1 MRVRAARC
9 AALIAGLLLGA
20 SPARAIEGSGI
31 DEGSG
36 GGSGDQIPARD
47 TDDRPSGE
55 TPARNS
61 NDGPQE
67 PWQLT
72 DEELLRDNWHFD
84 AERGQAGSNVAR
96 LTALT
101 VGSVVHGAGHFVMGE
116 DATAWTLL
124 VSEIASIAVGLG
136 GLALVDAN
144 PSTSWLHASGEA
156 LAVAGTAGFGL
167 TWAGDLLGTL
177 RGTGAPLPQNSSRS
191 EGLSAEFS
199 YATTVLQGDGVT
211 VLGATLPLRLRH
223 FAATADFQA
232 APAGSYQLLGLYAAA
247 RIPIGKRGLTDTE
260 FGVAL
265 TDERLTDA
273 GAGRLAAEPRLSIEA
288 DLGSVATHF
297 ANVVVRAHG
306 GAELSQLRFDPAD
319 RFALSD
325 EAFVWRLPVG
335 GEVSANFTRSVN
347 IGIGYEQRDSRP
359 VGRTSLGGYFTARV
373 GIPLQRK
380 VGLELNLER
389 GAGVRLALGL
399 RWLPDAA
406 LPGSAPPQ

>member
-1 MRVRAARC
+1 LRFRPACC

-20 SPARAIEGSGI
+20 SPAHAAEGSGF

-36 GGSGDQIPARD
+36 GGTGGEAPSAI
-47 TDDRPSGE
+47 TDDGPRP
-55 TPARNS
+55 
-61 NDGPQE
+61 

-84 AERGQAGSNVAR
+84 AERGQAGSNTAR

-116 DATAWTLL
+116 EATAWILL
-124 VSEIASIAVGLG
+124 GSEIASIAVGLG
-136 GLALVDAN
+136 GLALVEAN

-156 LAVAGTAGFGL
+156 LAVAGSAGFGL

-191 EGLSAEFS
+191 EGLSAEAS
-199 YATTVLQGDGVT
+199 YSTTVLQGDGVT
-211 VLGATLPLRLRH
+211 VLGAKLPLRLRH
-223 FAATADFQA
+223 LVATADFQA
-232 APAGSYQLLGLYAAA
+232 APAGSYQLLGLYTAA
-247 RIPIGKRGLTDTE
+247 RIPIGKRGLTDIE
-260 FGVAL
+260 LGIAL

-273 GAGRLAAEPRLSIEA
+273 GAGRLAAEPRLSLEA
-288 DLGSVATHF
+288 DMGTIATHF
-297 ANVVVRAHG
+297 ANVLVRAHA
-306 GAELSQLRFDPAD
+306 GAEVSQLRFDPAD
-319 RFALSD
+319 RFGLSD

-335 GEVSANFTRSVN
+335 GEASANFTRSVN
-347 IGIGYEQRDSRP
+347 IGLGYEQRDSRP
-359 VGRTSLGGYFTARV
+359 VGRTGLGGYFTGRV

-380 VGLELNLER
+380 VGLELNVER
-389 GAGVRLALGL
+389 GAGVRFGLAL

-406 LPGSAPPQ
+406 LPASAPPQ

>member
-1 MRVRAARC
+1 MRFRAACC
-9 AALIAGLLLGA
+9 AALIAGRLLAA
-20 SPARAIEGSGI
+20 SPARAGEGSGI
-31 DEGSG
+31 DEGA
-36 GGSGDQIPARD
+36 GSGDQVPARE
-47 TDDRPSGE
+47 TDDRASDQ
-55 TPARNS
+55 TPLRTTDDGAR
-61 NDGPQE
+61 P

-72 DEELLRDNWHFD
+72 DEELVRDNWHFD
-84 AERGQAGSNVAR
+84 AQRGQAGSNTAR

-116 DATAWTLL
+116 DVTAWILL
-124 VSEIASIAVGLG
+124 GSEIASIAVGLG

-156 LAVAGTAGFGL
+156 LAVAGAAGFGL

-177 RGTGAPLPQNSSRS
+177 RGTGAPLPQNDSRS

-211 VLGATLPLRLRH
+211 VLGAMLPLRLRYVV
-223 FAATADFQA
+223 ATADFEA
-232 APAGSYQLLGLYAAA
+232 DPAGSYQLLGLYAAA

-260 FGVAL
+260 FGVAI

-273 GAGRLAAEPRLSIEA
+273 GAGRLAAEPRLSLEA
-288 DLGSVATHF
+288 DLGSIATHF
-297 ANVVVRAHG
+297 ANVLVRVHG
-306 GAELSQLRFDPAD
+306 GAEVSQLRFDPAD
-319 RFALSD
+319 RFGLSD

-347 IGIGYEQRDSRP
+347 LGLGYEQRDSRP
-359 VGRTSLGGYFTARV
+359 VGRTALGGYFTGRV
-373 GIPLQRK
+373 VFPLQRK
-380 VGLELNLER
+380 VGLELSLER
-389 GAGVRLALGL
+389 GAGVRFGLSL

-406 LPGSAPPQ
+406 LPASAPQQ

>member
-1 MRVRAARC
+1 MRVRAACC
-9 AALIAGLLLGA
+9 AALIAGLLLAA
-20 SPARAIEGSGI
+20 SPARAGEGSGF

-36 GGSGDQIPARD
+36 EGSGDQVPARA
-47 TDDRPSGE
+47 TDDRARDQ
-55 TPARNS
+55 TPPRTPD
-61 NDGPQE
+61 DGPRQ

-84 AERGQAGSNVAR
+84 AERGQAGSNTAR
-96 LTALT
+96 ITALT

-116 DATAWTLL
+116 DATAWILL
-124 VSEIASIAVGLG
+124 GSEIASIAVGLG

-177 RGTGAPLPQNSSRS
+177 RGTGAPLPQNNSRS

-223 FAATADFQA
+223 FVATADFEA
-232 APAGSYQLLGLYAAA
+232 DPAGSYQLLGLYAAA

-260 FGVAL
+260 FGVAIS
-265 TDERLTDA
+265 DERLTDA
-273 GAGRLAAEPRLSIEA
+273 GAGRLAAEPRLSLEA
-288 DLGSVATHF
+288 DLGSIATHF

-306 GAELSQLRFDPAD
+306 GAELSQIRFDPAD

-325 EAFVWRLPVG
+325 EAYVWRLPVG
-335 GEVSANFTRSVN
+335 GEVSANFTPSVN
-347 IGIGYEQRDSRP
+347 LGLGYEQRDSRP

-389 GAGVRLALGL
+389 GAGVRLGLSL

-406 LPGSAPPQ
+406 LPASAPQQ

>member
-1 MRVRAARC
+1 MNIPAARN
-9 AALIAGLLLGA
+9 AALALSLLLA
-20 SPARAIEGSGI
+20 ANPTHAAEGSG
-31 DEGSG
+31 E
-36 GGSGDQIPARD
+36 GSGDQIPARA
-47 TDDRPSGE
+47 TDDRSADQP
-55 TPARNS
+55 TARTTD
-61 NDGPQE
+61 DGPRQ

-84 AERGQAGSNVAR
+84 AERGQAGSNTAR

-101 VGSVVHGAGHFVMGE
+101 VGSIVHGAGHFVMGE
-116 DATAWTLL
+116 DTTAWILL
-124 VSEIASIAVGLG
+124 GSEIASIAVGLG

-177 RGTGAPLPQNSSRS
+177 RGTGAPLPQNNSRS

-199 YATTVLQGDGVT
+199 YATIVLQGDGVT
-211 VLGATLPLRLRH
+211 VLGAMLPLRLRH
-223 FAATADFQA
+223 FVASADFEA
-232 APAGSYQLLGLYAAA
+232 EPAGSYQLLGLYAAA
-247 RIPIGKRGLTDTE
+247 RIPIGKLGLTDTE
-260 FGVAL
+260 VGVAI

-273 GAGRLAAEPRLSIEA
+273 GAGRLAAEPRLSLEA
-288 DLGSVATHF
+288 DLGSIATHF
-297 ANVVVRAHG
+297 ANVLVRAHA
-306 GAELSQLRFDPAD
+306 GAEVSQLRFDSAD
-319 RFALSD
+319 RSGLSD

-347 IGIGYEQRDSRP
+347 LGLGYEQRDSRP

-389 GAGVRLALGL
+389 GAGVRLGLSL

-406 LPGSAPPQ
+406 LPASAPQQ